1 MPYRYRYT
9 GDLPT
14 VFISLVKDGHTFAP
28 NKGDTIDWPTAIGH
42 PLLELVVEEVPETK
56 VGVVKEVV
64 QEPEEESAAAEAS
77 DTTRSDS

>member
-1 MPYRYRYT
+1 MPTYRYL

-28 NKGDTIDWPTAIGH
+28 NKGDTIDWPVPIGH
-42 PLLELVVEEVPETK
+42 PLLELVVDEVPETK
-56 VGVVKEVV
+56 VGDVKTVV
-64 QEPEEESAAAEAS
+64 QEPEDESAAEEAS